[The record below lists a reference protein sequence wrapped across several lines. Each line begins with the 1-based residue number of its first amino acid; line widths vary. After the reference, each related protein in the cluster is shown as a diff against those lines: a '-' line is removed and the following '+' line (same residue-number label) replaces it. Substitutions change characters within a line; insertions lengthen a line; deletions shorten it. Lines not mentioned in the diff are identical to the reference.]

1 MDTCAICLDTL
12 DDNVYSTVCNHAFH
26 KSCLATWLGK
36 KATCPMCRAPC
47 VIDPL
52 PRYRVW
58 SPHDKHKWCTVLER
72 ILSWYIS
79 FENDDI
85 ILSSRKGTRLSID
98 VRKVKEA
105 SISGQTVEVL
115 YIADSY
121 HATHDCETLILHSA
135 DPAQLVGAIGC
146 FFYTCNDRQER
157 ARIMYSSTS
166 FAE

>member
-1 MDTCAICLDTL
+1 
-12 DDNVYSTVCNHAFH
+12 
-26 KSCLATWLGK
+26 
-36 KATCPMCRAPC
+36 

-52 PRYRVW
+52 PRYMVW
-58 SPHDKHKWCTVLER
+58 SPRDKHKWCTVFER
-72 ILSWYIS
+72 FLSWYIS

-105 SISGQTVEVL
+105 SISGQTVEV
-115 YIADSY
+115 SY
-121 HATHDCETLILHSA
+121 VAEPYHDCKTIILNSA

-146 FFYTCNDRQER
+146 FFYTCKDRQER

-166 FAE
+166 SAE